1 MKNMMNAAARCLP
14 LASILLGLMLV
25 SMPADALDRNKQV
38 TLSQKE
44 AADRM
49 LATLEDAVWA
59 ADGPAVDKQVY
70 VVYSTDCAWSKRL
83 YEQSRVL
90 AGKVQ
95 LRWIAAAGDAAPD
108 VVTSRDA
115 GAVGRSFS
123 GTGGRVEDIARA
135 RRALAYNHGVQVS
148 IDHQLRAQDNS
159 RTFAYPTLVYRTAR
173 GTKVVAGIP
182 DNLAALPGE
191 VLAQPAKAGHVP
203 AGIALSAQPVRV
215 VPSRNLPKWNNGG
228 AAAATIHAL
237 PSLQSPAIHKLEPD
251 YWLPI
256 KGVVAGTEW
265 LELDVWGDGAP
276 AGYVRDPL
284 MARLAQLDFRVKPV
298 ADIYQSAGENPARS
312 FPDSQAPVLE
322 MLKPGERVRRTGVVE
337 LGGRT
342 WDKVILYSDGSGGYV
357 LR

>member
-1 MKNMMNAAARCLP
+1 MNVMRAAARRLP
-14 LASILLGLMLV
+14 LAGVLLGLLLASLPV
-25 SMPADALDRNKQV
+25 AALDRNKQV

-49 LATLEDAVWA
+49 LATLEDAIWV
-59 ADGPAVDKQVY
+59 ADGPAAEKQVY

-83 YEQSRVL
+83 YEQSRAL

-95 LRWIAAAGDAAPD
+95 LRWVAAAGNAAPG
-108 VVTSRDA
+108 VVASRDA
-115 GAVGRSFS
+115 SAVGRGFS
-123 GTGGRVEDIARA
+123 GTGAPVEDMARA

-148 IDHQLRAQDNS
+148 IDHQLRGQDNS

-182 DNLAALPGE
+182 DNLATLPAE

-237 PSLQSPAIHKLEPD
+237 PSLQSPAIHTLEPN
-251 YWLPI
+251 YLLPVR
-256 KGVVAGTEW
+256 GVVAGTEW

-312 FPDSQAPVLE
+312 FPDAQAPVLE
-322 MLKPGERVRRTGVVE
+322 MLKPGERVRRVGVVE

-342 WDKVILYSDGSGGYV
+342 WDKVVLYSDGSGGYV
-357 LR
+357 SR